1 MLIHVISGEVVLSL
15 WVTSFGCLFELE
27 VVRKADPAVIAAKPT
42 GRKIVELHTSIYS
55 L

>member
-1 MLIHVISGEVVLSL
+1 MLIHVISGEVVLS
-15 WVTSFGCLFELE
+15 LE

-55 L
+55 LWL